1 MTCTHR
7 LLFLFI
13 GSDELERWEDED
25 QTEEGENP
33 AHHIVSRQAPAAQQ
47 ARNNRVTDSSFSTPS
62 LQELEQPNT
71 GSPVRSVFFPYTS
84 PLLILNR
91 IRHRFGSAIVSVGA
105 FLLHE
110 NLNTPHGCKVI
121 ERIVVRNTHS
131 RAVLGG
137 VPYRYTLD

>member
-7 LLFLFI
+7 LLFRFI
-13 GSDELERWEDED
+13 GSDELERWEDDD
-25 QTEEGENP
+25 QTEDEENL

-71 GSPVRSVFFPYTS
+71 GSPVRSYSYLFLFLT
-84 PLLILNR
+84 
-91 IRHRFGSAIVSVGA
+91 ASVIDSDQQSWEL

-131 RAVLGG
+131 RAAAFLH
-137 VPYRYTLD
+137 T